1 MSEEKSEISDVI
13 KEPIIVNDDKN
24 ITIKKSTYNSFIKGT
39 VIAIAIAAFFAGFA
53 LGTNIP
59 DSTPEITKE
68 DFKDL
73 IQEIQKQGA
82 TAPQIVQQPTQPSPP
97 QIIDVSLD
105 DDPVKGDSNAALT
118 IVEFSD
124 FQCPF
129 CSRFY
134 EQTLPQLQK
143 EYIDTGKIKLVF
155 RDMPLSFH
163 ANAMSAAI
171 ASECANEQGKF
182 WQYHDVL
189 FTNQA
194 QWQSIESGEITKTFS
209 QYATDLGI
217 ETASFEACLG
227 SQNIADEI
235 NKDISDAAKYGV
247 SGTPTFFIGTEKDG
261 FVKLV
266 GAQPFAAFKN
276 TIEKQLG

>member
-1 MSEEKSEISDVI
+1 M
-13 KEPIIVNDDKN
+13 
-24 ITIKKSTYNSFIKGT
+24 
-39 VIAIAIAAFFAGFA
+39 
-53 LGTNIP
+53 GTNIQNHEP
-59 DSTPEITKE
+59 AITKE
-68 DFKDL
+68 DVSAL
-73 IQEIQKQGA
+73 IQEIKKQGVTPQVAQQA
-82 TAPQIVQQPTQPSPP
+82 TPPLQP
-97 QIIDVSLD
+97 QIIHVSIG
-105 DDPVKGDSNAALT
+105 DDPVKGDFNAPIT
-118 IVEFSD
+118 VVEFSD

-129 CSRFY
+129 CARFH

-163 ANAMSAAI
+163 ANAMSAAV

-227 SQNIADEI
+227 SQGIADEI
-235 NKDISDAAKYGV
+235 NKDMRDAAQYGV

-266 GAQPFAAFKN
+266 GAQPFEAFKN